1 MNPVNFYKKEKLNK
15 KSKLYLFYPSL
26 LESITEDINNG
37 FGAGKSGLKL
47 YVYIF
52 LKKLFIVEK
61 KNEKNRIL
69 TQHTTL
75 LHSSKTKNLN
85 KSCQFRRDL
94 SEHRMFLTVSV
105 RH

>member
-1 MNPVNFYKKEKLNK
+1 M
-15 KSKLYLFYPSL
+15 
-26 LESITEDINNG
+26 
-37 FGAGKSGLKL
+37 
-47 YVYIF
+47 YIF
-52 LKKLFIVEK
+52 FKKVIYCRKE
-61 KNEKNRIL
+61 NEKNRIL